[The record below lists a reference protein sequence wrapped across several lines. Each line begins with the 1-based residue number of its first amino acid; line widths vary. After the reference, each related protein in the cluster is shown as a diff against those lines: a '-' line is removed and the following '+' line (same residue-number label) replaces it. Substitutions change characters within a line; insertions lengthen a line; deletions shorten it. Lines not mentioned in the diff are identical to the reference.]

1 MQPSCGSH
9 TLVVHSPPS
18 LHERGAPAVQTP
30 AWQVS
35 APLQR
40 FPSGH
45 GVASATAACWQPAL
59 ESHVSA
65 VHGLPSSQ
73 AKVNTQ
79 PVAGSQESP
88 VHAFPSSQ
96 TSGVPGVH
104 VPAWHVSVPLQKLP
118 SGHGVPSARSV
129 CWQPVAGVQVSRVHG
144 LPSSHGPGA
153 VMTLRASSR
162 PPDGGPSASGG
173 RVGRGQRRRGG
184 APLRGGPRPH
194 DRRKLRR

>member
-1 MQPSCGSH
+1 MQPNCGSH

-18 LHERGAPAVQTP
+18 LHERGAPGVQTP

-59 ESHVSA
+59 ETHVA
-65 VHGLPSSQ
+65 GVHGLPSST

-79 PVAGSQESP
+79 PVAGSHESP

-104 VPAWHVSVPLQKLP
+104 VPAWHVSVPLQKCRECT
-118 SGHGVPSARSV
+118 G
-129 CWQPVAGVQVSRVHG
+129 C
-144 LPSSHGPGA
+144 
-153 VMTLRASSR
+153 
-162 PPDGGPSASGG
+162 
-173 RVGRGQRRRGG
+173 RRRMV
-184 APLRGGPRPH
+184 RGRS
-194 DRRKLRR
+194 